1 MDPIEGIIV
10 GLVGLVIGGGV
21 AYAVL
26 RNGIV
31 RLETRL
37 DEREKQ
43 LETVRQERDQERKER
58 DEQSEEL
65 TQARADIKGYQS
77 AAAEREKAF
86 ADYRKDLDT
95 HFKGLAS
102 DVLTSSSDEFR
113 KQAEGQF
120 KARETAIKNLV
131 DPVHTSLD
139 KLRQFVD
146 KSNQERITDTTKVS
160 DSVERLVV
168 ETSGLRAILHN
179 PQLRGAWGEQHLRN
193 VIEAAGMTPHVD
205 YIEQGSVTGDP
216 DGGNLRPDVRVQI
229 PGGATVIIDAKTPH
243 DRYDEALRSDN
254 ERDQEQLL
262 ASHADALADH
272 ARELAGR
279 NYTQWVPGSPDFLIM
294 YVPTDPILDMAI
306 KAKPAIW
313 QDTWQRHRVLI
324 ATPGL
329 LIAFLRTV
337 ALAWRQQDI
346 QENAEEIA
354 KNARALYSRLRTY
367 AGHVVNMGTG
377 LRQAV
382 RAYNKAVG
390 SFQARLLPKAR
401 DFEKLGG
408 AGEANRLEDVAQI
421 ENTVRQPE
429 NGQTQETAQDEEV

>member
-1 MDPIEGIIV
+1 MELIGGIIV
-10 GLVGLVIGGGV
+10 SLAIGCGV

-31 RLETRL
+31 RLETQL

-43 LETVRQERDQERKER
+43 LKMALQERDQARKER
-58 DEQSEEL
+58 DVQSKDL
-65 TQARADIKGYQS
+65 AHAQAEISGYQS
-77 AAAEREKAF
+77 AAAEREKAI

-102 DVLTSSSDEFR
+102 DVLASSNDEFR
-113 KQAEGQF
+113 KHAEGQI
-120 KARETAIKNLV
+120 KAGETAIKSLV
-131 DPVHTSLD
+131 NPVHESLD
-139 KLRQFVD
+139 KLRQHVD
-146 KSNQERITDTTKVS
+146 KSNQERIADTTKVS
-160 DSVERLVV
+160 NSVEQLMI

-216 DGGNLRPDVRVQI
+216 DGGNLRPDVRVKI

-243 DRYDEALRSDN
+243 DRYDKALRSNN
-254 ERDQEQLL
+254 ERDREKLL

-272 ARELAGR
+272 ARVLAGR

-294 YVPTDPILDMAI
+294 YVPTDPILDMAM

-354 KNARALYSRLRTY
+354 KNARALYSRLRTF
-367 AGHVVNMGTG
+367 AGHVVNMGKG

-382 RAYNKAVG
+382 KAYNDAVG
-390 SFQARLLPKAR
+390 SFQGRLLPKAR
-401 DFEKLGG
+401 DFEKLG
-408 AGEANRLEDVAQI
+408 AASEAKHIEDVAQI
-421 ENTVRQPE
+421 ENTVRQAE
-429 NGQTQETAQDEEV
+429 NGQTQETTPG

>member
-1 MDPIEGIIV
+1 M
-10 GLVGLVIGGGV
+10 
-21 AYAVL
+21 AYAL
-26 RNGIV
+26 FRNGIV
-31 RLETRL
+31 RLETRFE
-37 DEREKQ
+37 EREKQ
-43 LETVRQERDQERKER
+43 LKTALQERDQARTER
-58 DEQSEEL
+58 DEHSKEL
-65 TQARADIKGYQS
+65 TQAKADIKGYQS
-77 AAAEREKAF
+77 AADERKNAF
-86 ADYRKDLDT
+86 ADYRKDLAT

-102 DVLTSSSDEFR
+102 DVLASSSDEFR

-120 KARETAIKNLV
+120 KAGETAIKSLIN
-131 DPVHTSLD
+131 PVHESL
-139 KLRQFVD
+139 KELRQHVE
-146 KSNQERITDTTKVS
+146 KSDQERIGDTTKVS
-160 DSVERLVV
+160 NSVERLMV

-216 DGGNLRPDVRVQI
+216 DGGSLRPDVRVKI

-254 ERDQEQLL
+254 ERDREQLL

-294 YVPTDPILDMAI
+294 YVPTDPILDMAM

-313 QDTWQRHRVLI
+313 QETWQRHRVLI

-367 AGHVVNMGTG
+367 ADHMVKLRKG

-382 RAYNKAVG
+382 GAYNNAVG
-390 SFQARLLPKAR
+390 SFQGRLLPKAR
-401 DFEKLGG
+401 DFEKLGVVS
-408 AGEANRLEDVAQI
+408 EAKRLEDVTQI
-421 ENTVRQPE
+421 ENRVRQPE
-429 NGQTQETAQDEEV
+429 NGQTQETAQDAEV